1 MGFPSENAIVR
12 LTYLSNENCA
22 LYGGSPLKTANL
34 PRGINR
40 LRAGRG
46 LCYRGTA
53 QRSDQGSQ
61 AIFQGGKMSKVKTS
75 GKGLGW
81 FLTAML
87 MLSSQAWGLD
97 LDHVIAQNEA
107 DSAQILSTLGRDK
120 GANAATSKKTHKLV
134 QVKLLKKTK
143 TRKHR

>member
-1 MGFPSENAIVR
+1 
-12 LTYLSNENCA
+12 
-22 LYGGSPLKTANL
+22 
-34 PRGINR
+34 
-40 LRAGRG
+40 
-46 LCYRGTA
+46 
-53 QRSDQGSQ
+53 
-61 AIFQGGKMSKVKTS
+61 MSKVKTS

-81 FLTAML
+81 FLTGML

-120 GANAATSKKTHKLV
+120 SANAATSKKTHKLV